1 MADEEATSIITTK
14 LLAITNHQDVL
25 LRQDQAQTRET
36 TKMSHVHRTDQAS
49 QQTDQVRLQTDR
61 QSQLPD
67 RISQQ
72 QDRVSRLT
80 DHQRR
85 TRIILLRTAT
95 VSHVQVQNTLGHS
108 ETTTQPRDL
117 TAARPQGLATAA
129 QPEATPALQE
139 AQAASTQAHAA

>member
-1 MADEEATSIITTK
+1 MADEEAPSIITTK

-61 QSQLPD
+61 QSQ
-67 RISQQ
+67 
-72 QDRVSRLT
+72 LT